1 MLCKEMVKPPHHINR
16 TQSGVKDWEEVE
28 IRTRSLARLERI
40 WTSNL
45 GGAGSGGSSNSG
57 SPSNGLSVSGE
68 ERERRLFCEALKDG
82 FVLCQ

>member
-1 MLCKEMVKPPHHINR
+1 MLCKEIVKPPHHMNR

-40 WTSNL
+40 WTNNL
-45 GGAGSGGSSNSG
+45 GSGGSSNSG
-57 SPSNGLSVSGE
+57 LASNGLSVSGE